1 MIAEPDIAGWI
12 HNHLARQGEVL
23 VARPADALGP
33 TIDLLTRL
41 PLRCCT
47 LVEPA

>member
-12 HNHLARQGEVL
+12 RSHLARQGEVL

-33 TIDLLTRL
+33 TIDLLTCL
-41 PLRCCT
+41 PLRFCA
-47 LVEPA
+47 LLEPA